1 MSEKSKKLFRG
12 FKVVAKGL
20 GEKATGITEKVGKI
34 DKVGSII
41 SPEKASAATKK
52 LLKVV
57 TQVARDVKKELPADM
72 VKAIDLSAEISFIA
86 FSIGVQVDLEQVK
99 LSKQENVK

>member
-1 MSEKSKKLFRG
+1 M
-12 FKVVAKGL
+12 VAKGL

-34 DKVGSII
+34 DNIGSVI
-41 SPEKASAATKK
+41 STEKASDATRK
-52 LLKVV
+52 LLRVV
-57 TQVARDVKKELPADM
+57 TQVAQDVKKELPADM

-99 LSKQENVK
+99 LSKQANIT